1 MIGNPQILSLILT
14 LDMMQD
20 DAEFAKEA
28 AKKRF
33 MEDVKEAAAK
43 KGE

>member
-1 MIGNPQILSLILT
+1 MGKPEILSLILT
-14 LDMMQD
+14 RDMMQD

-33 MEDVKEAAAK
+33 MEDVKEASAK

>member
-1 MIGNPQILSLILT
+1 MMGKSRNPYLILT

-28 AKKRF
+28 A
-33 MEDVKEAAAK
+33 AK
-43 KGE
+43 KGQ